1 MMIFLTSSLSDALI
15 NTNIVP
21 LEPSNLIQSII
32 SFASALIFGYLI
44 SKSYKFST
52 QSLSGGRQVASSILP
67 LTLTVCL
74 IITVVKSSL
83 ALSLG
88 LVGALSIVRFRTPI
102 KDPED
107 LVYLFLSIVCGL
119 GFGANRNL
127 YTIFGVT
134 AILIILNSR
143 AFIRTKAKKKLN
155 SFSEYNINLD
165 WEINESLS
173 LEKIVDLISLDC
185 NKVSFIRLDR
195 SPKRSNLVI
204 QIRLFDEAKIEQ
216 IVEKLTSYNNNL
228 SIQIFSSD
236 IDW

>member
-1 MMIFLTSSLSDALI
+1 MLLLTNPTLSDSLI

-21 LEPSNLIQSII
+21 LEPSNLSQSLI
-32 SFASALIFGYLI
+32 SFIGALILGFLI
-44 SKSYKFST
+44 SKSYRYAT
-52 QSLSGGRQVASSILP
+52 QSLSGGRQISSSILP

-127 YTIFGVT
+127 YTIIGVT
-134 AILIILNSR
+134 AVLIILNLR
-143 AFIRTKAKKKLN
+143 AYIRSNYNRKLKTY
-155 SFSEYNINLD
+155 SEYNISID
-165 WEINESLS
+165 WDLKNSVS
-173 LEKIVDLISLDC
+173 LEKIVDLISSYC
-185 NKVSFIRLDR
+185 FKVSFIRLDR
-195 SPKRSNLVI
+195 SPNTFNLVI
-204 QIRLFDEAKIEQ
+204 QIGLFENSNLEE
-216 IVEKLTSYNNNL
+216 IVNVLTKYNENL
-228 SIQIFSSD
+228 SIQIFSSA

>member
-1 MMIFLTSSLSDALI
+1 MFFLSNLTLSDTLI

-21 LEPSNLIQSII
+21 LEPSNLVQSLI
-32 SFASALIFGYLI
+32 SLSSALIFGFLI
-44 SKSYKFST
+44 SKSYRFSSE
-52 QSLSGGRQVASSILP
+52 SLSGGRQISSSILP

-127 YTIFGVT
+127 YTIIGVT
-134 AILIILNSR
+134 AILIILNLR
-143 AFIRTKAKKKLN
+143 AYIRSKSFKNLKAYK
-155 SFSEYNINLD
+155 EYNINMD
-165 WEINESLS
+165 WDLENSISV
-173 LEKIVDLISLDC
+173 EKIVDLLSSYC
-185 NKVSFIRLDR
+185 FKVSFIRLDR
-195 SPKRSNLVI
+195 SPKTFNLVI
-204 QIRLFDEAKIEQ
+204 QIGLFEDSNLEE
-216 IVEKLTSYNNNL
+216 IVNELTKYNENL
-228 SIQIFSSD
+228 SIQIFSSA